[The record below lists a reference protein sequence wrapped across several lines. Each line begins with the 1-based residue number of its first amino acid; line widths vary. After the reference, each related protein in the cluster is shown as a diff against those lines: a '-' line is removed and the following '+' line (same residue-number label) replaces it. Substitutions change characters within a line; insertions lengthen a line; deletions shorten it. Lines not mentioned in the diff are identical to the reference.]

1 MNTGVSTKFTRALF
15 AGLFVLSTALT
26 APSAFAQTGQIPDP
40 PEGAWTI
47 PANVLDA
54 SAAPLGAVMPVDPS
68 IIIGELDNGLRYFI
82 RENPYPVGRADL
94 RLAVKV
100 GSLLEDDDQLGIAH
114 FVEHMAFNGTAR
126 YEKQALIEA
135 LESFGMRFGAH
146 INAYTSFD
154 ETVYMLTIPTD
165 EEIIVDIAFEV
176 LEDWAGGVAFEG
188 EEIDKER
195 GVVIEE
201 WRLRLGA
208 GTRVNEVQFPIL
220 FGGSQY
226 AKRLPIGTEESLQ
239 TFTHDVVRRFYGD
252 WYRPDLMA
260 VIAVG
265 DFDKNETEQRIIDG
279 FGGLSNPADERP
291 RITYDIPEHDET
303 LFGVAT
309 DPEMQVEQVQVF
321 HKMPIRPQGTH
332 GSYRQ
337 TIIENL
343 YGAML
348 NRRLRELAQQPDAP
362 FLGAGASQGIFVPT
376 REVYMIGAAVAPGG
390 LERGLEALFA
400 ESARIAQQGFAQ
412 TEFDREKSTQLRSFE
427 RLYTEKATQA
437 SEGFV
442 EEFQRAFLENESVP
456 GIDYEWELY
465 QRFMPEITLDE
476 VNAVGGSWVSGD
488 NRVVLVT
495 APESSA
501 DSLPS
506 EEDLLAVLDG
516 AGAGRMER
524 YVDTVVDRPLLRVI
538 PSGGS
543 IAETTEYPEVGVTE
557 WKLGNGATVVLKP
570 TDFRQD
576 QILLRAVSPGGTSL
590 ASDPDHIAAL
600 TAVNMISA
608 SGYGGFSPRQITN
621 MMSDKVVDVAPR
633 MEAYWEGFTGGASPR
648 DLQTMF
654 ELLYLK
660 FNFPR
665 SDPVTF
671 KLITDQMRAQFAN
684 DAKTPEAVLQEET
697 RKTMTQDHFRRRS
710 LTLEII
716 EEMDMNKSFDFY
728 TDRYAD
734 ASDFTFVFVG
744 NFDLETI
751 EPLVRTYIGTLPTID
766 REESWADEGVRYP
779 TGVIEKTV
787 YAGLEPKSLT
797 NIWFTGVPPGPAEG
811 GDEVS
816 DAEQNARARA
826 MGAVTS
832 ILEVR
837 LRNVLRE
844 DLGGTYGVRVS
855 GQISRIPNPEYSV
868 SISFGSD
875 PERADE
881 LIDFVYAELEK
892 LKESG
897 VTEQEIA
904 NVKAQARRSYETNIR
919 ENGYWLNR
927 LVRAYQGDGDPS
939 SIDDYMETVEALTPE
954 AVHEAANTYIDFSN
968 MVRITLMP
976 EGAQRTR

>member
-1 MNTGVSTKFTRALF
+1 V
-15 AGLFVLSTALT
+15 

-40 PEGAWTI
+40 PEGAWSI
-47 PANVLDA
+47 PANALDA
-54 SAAPLGAVMPVDPS
+54 AAAPGSAVMPVDPS

-114 FVEHMAFNGTAR
+114 FVEHMAFNGTER
-126 YEKQALIEA
+126 YEKQALIKA
-135 LESFGMRFGAH
+135 LESFGMQFGAH

-165 EEIIVDIAFEV
+165 EEIIVDTAFEI
-176 LEDWAGGVAFEG
+176 LEDWAGGLAFEG

-208 GTRVNEVQFPIL
+208 GTRVNEIQFPIL

-226 AKRLPIGTEESLQ
+226 ATRLPIGTEESLQ
-239 TFTHDVVRRFYGD
+239 TFTHEAARRFYED

-260 VIAVG
+260 IIAVG
-265 DFDKNETEQRIIDG
+265 DFDKEEMEQRIIEG
-279 FGGLSNPADERP
+279 FSGLTNPDNERP

-303 LFGVAT
+303 MFGVAT

-343 YGAML
+343 YGSML
-348 NRRLRELAQQPDAP
+348 NRRLRELAQQPNAP

-376 REVYMIGAAVAPGG
+376 REVFMIGAAVQPGG
-390 LERGLEALFA
+390 LAAGLAALFA
-400 ESARIAQQGFAQ
+400 ESARIAQQGFTQ
-412 TEFDREKSTQLRSFE
+412 TEFDREKSSQLRSFE

-456 GIDYEWELY
+456 GIDYEWALY
-465 QRFMPEITLDE
+465 QRYMPEITLDE

-501 DSLPS
+501 DTLPS
-506 EEDLLAVLDG
+506 EEELLAVLDNEG
-516 AGAGRMER
+516 DGRMDR
-524 YVDTVVDRPLLRVI
+524 YVDTVVNRPLLRVV

-543 IAETTEYPEVGVTE
+543 ITETKEYPEVGVTE
-557 WKLGNGATVVLKP
+557 WTLGNGARVVLKP

-576 QILLRAVSPGGTSL
+576 QVLFRAFSPGGTSL
-590 ASDPDHIAAL
+590 SSDPDHIAAL
-600 TAVNMISA
+600 TAVNMVSA
-608 SGYGGFSPRQITN
+608 SGFGSFSPREITN
-621 MMSDKVVDVAPR
+621 MMSDKVVDVSPR
-633 MEAYWEGFTGGASPR
+633 IEELWEGFTGVASPR
-648 DLQTMF
+648 DLQTLF
-654 ELLYLK
+654 ELVYLK

-665 SDPVTF
+665 ADPVTF
-671 KLITDQMRAQFAN
+671 QLITDQMRAQFTS
-684 DAKTPEAVLQEET
+684 DAKSPEQVLQEET
-697 RKTMTQDHFRRRS
+697 RRVITQDHFRRRS
-710 LTLEII
+710 LTREII
-716 EEMDMNKSFDFY
+716 DEMDIEKSYDFY
-728 TDRYAD
+728 IDRYAD

-744 NFDLETI
+744 NFDIATI
-751 EPLVRTYIGTLPTID
+751 EPLVKSYLGTLPSID
-766 REESWADEGVRYP
+766 REETWVDEGVHYP
-779 TGVIEKTV
+779 EGVIEKTV

-797 NIWFTGVPPGPAEG
+797 NIWFTGVPPES
-811 GDEVS
+811 DEELS
-816 DAEQNARARA
+816 DAEQAARSRA
-826 MGAVTS
+826 MGAMAT

-837 LRNVLRE
+837 LREVLRE

-855 GQISRIPNPEYSV
+855 GRMSRIPHAEYSL

-881 LIDFVYAELEK
+881 LVGFVDAEIEK

-897 VTEQEIA
+897 PTTQEVA
-904 NVKAQARRSYETNIR
+904 NVQAQMRRSFETSSR

-927 LVRAYQGDGDPS
+927 LVSAYQNDSDPTE
-939 SIDDYMETVEALTPE
+939 IANYLDTVEALTPE
-954 AVHEAANTYIDFSN
+954 AVHEAAMTYIDFAN

-976 EGAQRTR
+976 ESSQR

>member
-1 MNTGVSTKFTRALF
+1 MNTGVSMKFARALVAAALVFF
-15 AGLFVLSTALT
+15 AVLA
-26 APSAFAQTGQIPDP
+26 APSAFAQTGRIPDP

-54 SAAPLGAVMPVDPS
+54 AAAPLDAVMPVDPS
-68 IIIGELDNGLRYFI
+68 IIIGELDNGMRYFI

-100 GSLLEDDDQLGIAH
+100 GSLLEDDDQLGVAH
-114 FVEHMAFNGTAR
+114 FVEHMAFNGTVR
-126 YEKQALIEA
+126 YEKQALIKA

-165 EEIIVDIAFEV
+165 EEIIVDTAFEI
-176 LEDWAGGVAFEG
+176 LEDWAGGLAFEG

-208 GTRVNEVQFPIL
+208 STRVNEVQFPIL

-226 AKRLPIGTEESLQ
+226 AKRLPIGTEESLK
-239 TFTHDVVRRFYGD
+239 TFPHDALRRFYQD

-265 DFDKNETEQRIIDG
+265 DFDKEDIEQRIIAG
-279 FGGLSNPADERP
+279 FSGLMNPDNERP

-321 HKMPIRPQGTH
+321 HKMRIRPQGTH
-332 GSYRQ
+332 GSYRR

-343 YGAML
+343 YSSML

-376 REVYMIGAAVAPGG
+376 REVFVIGAAVAPGG
-390 LERGLEALFA
+390 LERGLQALFA
-400 ESARIAQQGFAQ
+400 ESARIAQQGFAK

-437 SEGFV
+437 SELFV

-465 QRFMPEITLDE
+465 QRFMPQITLDE
-476 VNAVGGSWVSGD
+476 VNGVGGSWVSSE

-506 EEDLLAVLDG
+506 EEDLLAVLDS
-516 AGAGRMER
+516 AGDGRLER
-524 YVDTVVDRPLLRVI
+524 YVDTVVNRPLLSVVPR
-538 PSGGS
+538 GGS
-543 IAETTEYPEVGVTE
+543 IVETTEYPEVGVTE

-590 ASDPDHIAAL
+590 ASDADHIAAL

-608 SGYGGFSPRQITN
+608 SGYGSFSPRQITN
-621 MMSDKVVDVAPR
+621 MMSDKVVNVTPR
-633 MEAYWEGFTGGASPR
+633 IEAYWEGFTGVASPR

-665 SDPVTF
+665 ADQVTF
-671 KLITDQMRAQFAN
+671 EVITDQFRAQFAN
-684 DAKTPEAVLQEET
+684 DAKTPEEVLQDET
-697 RKTMTQDHFRRRS
+697 RKTLTQDHFRRRS
-710 LTLEII
+710 LNLEII
-716 EEMDMNKSFDFY
+716 DEMDIARSFDFY

-751 EPLVRTYIGTLPTID
+751 EPLVKTYIGTLQSID
-766 REESWADEGVRYP
+766 REENWADEGVRYP

-797 NIWFTGVPPGPAEG
+797 NIWFTGVPPEPVE

-826 MGAVTS
+826 MGALTR

-837 LRNVLRE
+837 LRDVLRE
-844 DLGGTYGVRVS
+844 DLGGTYGVRVN
-855 GQISRIPNPEYSV
+855 GQISRIPNPEYSL

-875 PERADE
+875 PERAEE

-897 VTEQEIA
+897 PTEQEIA
-904 NVKAQARRSYETNIR
+904 TVKAQLRRSYETNVR

-939 SIDDYMETVEALTPE
+939 NIGAYLETVEALTSE
-954 AVHEAANTYIDFSN
+954 VLLEAANRYIDFSN

-976 EGAQRTR
+976 ESAQRTR